1 MSLLDKLMS
10 QILDDQAVIA
20 RLLEHIENGTT
31 DEADGV
37 WREPV
42 ENYTS
47 TQRLSEER
55 ERIFKRW
62 PIVFCPSLALPE
74 PSSYLARTAAG
85 VPLLATRDR
94 DGVVRVFKNA
104 CRHRGMQVAQGSGKK
119 NVFACPYHG
128 WTYRLDGELI
138 KIPHQDGFPDVDKS
152 CNGLVAVAAREQDGL
167 VYVVQDP
174 SPNCWDALND
184 IPKLLSD
191 DQVLLEQ
198 SEYFVDANWKLF
210 AESFLEGYHIKS
222 THKKTFYPYGYDNTN
237 LVELFGRNG
246 RITFPFRRIEK
257 LADLPPEQRKL
268 DGRVTQVSNLFPNV
282 MVAML
287 SHFTTV
293 AVLEPVAVDKTLVR
307 TWTLSNRGAAQ
318 TEQAE
323 AEVKRDKDFNAIGL
337 LEDQHVVEAIQSG
350 LASNANSHLTFGK
363 YEKLI
368 AHLHR
373 NLKQVL
379 SDSSLDT

>member
-1 MSLLDKLMS
+1 MS

-20 RLLEHIENGTT
+20 RLLEHIKNAST
-31 DEADGV
+31 DEADEV

-42 ENYTS
+42 GNYTS
-47 TQRLSEER
+47 EQRLREEH
-55 ERIFKRW
+55 ERVLKRW
-62 PIVFCPSLALPE
+62 PVVFCPSVALPE
-74 PSSYLARTAAG
+74 PSSYLARTASG
-85 VPLLATRDR
+85 VPLLATRGR

-128 WTYRLDGELI
+128 WTYQLDGELI
-138 KIPHQDGFPDVDKS
+138 NIPHEAGFPDVDKS
-152 CNGLVAVAAREQDGL
+152 CNGLVAVEAREQDGL

-174 SPNCWDALND
+174 TPNCWDALDD
-184 IPKLLSD
+184 IPKLLND
-191 DQVLLEQ
+191 DQLVLEE
-198 SEYFVDANWKLF
+198 SEYLVDANWKIF
-210 AESFLEGYHIKS
+210 AESSLEGYHIKP
-222 THKKTFYPYGYDNTN
+222 THKDTFYPYGYDNTN

-257 LADLPPEQRKL
+257 LADLPPQEWQI

-282 MVAML
+282 LVATL
-287 SHFTTV
+287 SHFTNV
-293 AVLEPVAVDKTLVR
+293 VVFEPLAVNKTLVR

-318 TEQAE
+318 TEQAK

-337 LEDQHVVEAIQSG
+337 KEDQDVVESIQRG

-373 NLKQVL
+373 NLQEVL
-379 SDSSLDT
+379 NKTSSDS

>member
-1 MSLLDKLMS
+1 MSK
-10 QILDDQAVIA
+10 ILDDQAVIA

-31 DEADGV
+31 DQADDV

-47 TQRLSEER
+47 TQRLSEEQ
-55 ERIFKRW
+55 ERLLKRW
-62 PIVFCPSLALPE
+62 PVVFCPSAALPE
-74 PSSYLARTAAG
+74 PSSYLARDAAG
-85 VPLLATRDR
+85 VPLLAARGR

-119 NVFACPYHG
+119 NVFACRYHG
-128 WTYRLDGELI
+128 WTYRLDGELVN
-138 KIPHQDGFPDVDKS
+138 IPHEAGFPDVDKS
-152 CNGLVAVAAREQDGL
+152 CSGLVAVEAREQDGL

-174 SPNCWDALND
+174 TPNCWDALNE

-191 DQVLLEQ
+191 DQIVLEE

-222 THKKTFYPYGYDNTN
+222 THKSTFYPYGYDNVN

-246 RITFPFRRIEK
+246 RITFPFKRIEK
-257 LADLPPEQRKL
+257 LADLPPEERKI

-293 AVLEPVAVDKTLVR
+293 AILEPVAANRTLAR
-307 TWTLSNRGAAQ
+307 TWTLSNRGAAL
-318 TEQAE
+318 TENAK
-323 AEVKRDKDFNAIGL
+323 AEVKRDKDFNAVGL
-337 LEDQHVVEAIQSG
+337 VEDQDVVEAIQRG

-368 AHLHR
+368 GHLHR
-373 NLKQVL
+373 NLQEVL
-379 SDSSLDT
+379 GETLADK

>member
-1 MSLLDKLMS
+1 MS

-31 DEADGV
+31 DQADDV

-42 ENYTS
+42 EHYTS
-47 TQRLSEER
+47 TQRLSEEQ
-55 ERIFKRW
+55 EHLLKRW
-62 PIVFCPSLALPE
+62 PVVFCPSAALPE
-74 PSSYLARTAAG
+74 PSSYLARDAAG
-85 VPLLATRDR
+85 VPLLAARGR

-119 NVFACPYHG
+119 NVFACRYHG
-128 WTYRLDGELI
+128 WTYRLDGELVN
-138 KIPHQDGFPDVDKS
+138 IPHEAGFPDVDKS
-152 CNGLVAVAAREQDGL
+152 CSGLVAVEAREQDGL

-174 SPNCWDALND
+174 TPNCWDALNN

-191 DQVLLEQ
+191 DQIVLEE

-222 THKKTFYPYGYDNTN
+222 THKNTFYPYGYDNVN

-246 RITFPFRRIEK
+246 RITFPFKRIEK
-257 LADLPPEQRKL
+257 LADLPPEDRKI

-282 MVAML
+282 MVAIL

-293 AVLEPVAVDKTLVR
+293 AILEPVAANRTLAR
-307 TWTLSNRGAAQ
+307 TWTLSNRGAAL
-318 TEQAE
+318 TENAK

-337 LEDQHVVEAIQSG
+337 VEDQDVVEAIQRG

-368 AHLHR
+368 GHLHR
-373 NLKQVL
+373 NLQEVL
-379 SDSSLDT
+379 GETSADK

>member
-1 MSLLDKLMS
+1 MS
-10 QILDDQAVIA
+10 QIFDDQAVIA

-31 DEADGV
+31 DQADGV

-42 ENYTS
+42 EHYTS
-47 TQRLSEER
+47 EQRLSEER
-55 ERIFKRW
+55 ERVLKRW
-62 PIVFCPSLALPE
+62 PVVFCPSAVLPE
-74 PSSYLARTAAG
+74 LTSYVAKEAAG
-85 VPLLATRDR
+85 VPLLATRGR

-104 CRHRGMQVAQGSGKK
+104 CRHRGMQVAEGSGKK
-119 NVFACPYHG
+119 NVFSCPYHG
-128 WTYRLDGELI
+128 WTYQLDGELI
-138 KIPHQDGFPDVDKS
+138 NIPHEAGFPDVEKS
-152 CNGLVAVAAREQDGL
+152 CNGLVAVEAREQDGL

-174 SPNCWDALND
+174 TPNCWDALDD
-184 IPKLLSD
+184 IPKLLND
-191 DQVLLEQ
+191 DQLVLEE
-198 SEYFVDANWKLF
+198 SEYLVDANWKIF
-210 AESFLEGYHIKS
+210 AESSLEGYHIKP
-222 THKKTFYPYGYDNTN
+222 THKDTFYPYGYDNTN

-257 LADLPPEQRKL
+257 LADLPPQEWQI

-282 MVAML
+282 LVATL
-287 SHFTTV
+287 SHFTNV
-293 AVLEPVAVDKTLVR
+293 VVFEPVAVNKTLVR

-318 TEQAE
+318 TEYAK

-337 LEDQHVVEAIQSG
+337 KEDQDVVESIQRG

-373 NLKQVL
+373 NLQEVL
-379 SDSSLDT
+379 SKTSADE